1 MRLSSS
7 FVKVI
12 FCLFLSTPASF
23 NAISFASSKEINFA
37 SSLIFSESGAFV
49 SFTGFESSV
58 IFTAPES
65 CANAVIDISESS
77 IAIQSKIEI
86 GLIVLRFIT
95 HDPLFIFQGFSAAF
109 CLCRSANIRRFFL
122 SWAALS
128 FRVCGLLLC
137 FRRRNEK
144 RRARFQNAL
153 KTNTP

>member
-1 MRLSSS
+1 MRLSTS

-95 HDPLFIFQGFSAAF
+95 HDPLFHFS
-109 CLCRSANIRRFFL
+109 RFFRSFLFMPEREYPALFSFMGCTLL
-122 SWAALS
+122 SGMRSFYYALGAGTKKG
-128 FRVCGLLLC
+128 GLDFKML
-137 FRRRNEK
+137 
-144 RRARFQNAL
+144 
-153 KTNTP
+153 